1 MGAVTRPRAAARV
14 AFRAVKYTEAVEWF
28 EKAAARKPDAVDA
41 RLYLGTAYMTQYI
54 PGGGAEVAIASLA
67 VREQLRCF

>member
-1 MGAVTRPRAAARV
+1 M
-14 AFRAVKYTEAVEWF
+14 EWF
-28 EKAAARKPDAVDA
+28 ENSAARKPDAVDA